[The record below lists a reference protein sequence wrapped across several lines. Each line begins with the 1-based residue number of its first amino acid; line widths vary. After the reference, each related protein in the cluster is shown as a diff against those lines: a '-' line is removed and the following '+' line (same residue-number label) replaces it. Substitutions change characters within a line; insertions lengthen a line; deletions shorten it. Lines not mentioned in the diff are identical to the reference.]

1 MAKSAIFSLW
11 LNIIVY
17 LGILG
22 LHVSHSQQYVPPLY
36 IFGDS
41 TADVGTNNYLPDSR
55 ARADVL
61 YNGIDFPQS
70 KPTGRFS
77 NGYNTIDSIG
87 ITSSATKCI

>member
-11 LNIIVY
+11 LNISLY

-22 LHVSHSQQYVPPLY
+22 LHVSHAQLVPALY

-41 TADVGTNNYLPDSR
+41 TADVGTNHYLRDSK
-55 ARADVL
+55 ARADFR

>member
-11 LNIIVY
+11 LNISLY

-22 LHVSHSQQYVPPLY
+22 LHVSNAQLVPALY

-41 TADVGTNNYLPDSR
+41 TADVGTNHYLRDSK
-55 ARADVL
+55 ARADFL
-61 YNGIDFPQS
+61 HNGIDFPQS